1 MYLLISI
8 LTVII
13 SIILIFFVVIQNSKG
28 GGLAAGF
35 SSSNQ
40 VMGVRKTTDFL
51 EKATWS
57 LAGAIVVLSIIASL
71 FSQPKTTTAD
81 DSSIKNE
88 IQNASSDQNAI
99 PDFGTSVPAGGESA
113 PTQAPATPN
122 AAPATP
128 NAPATTTT
136 PAK

>member
-1 MYLLISI
+1 MYLLITI
-8 LTVII
+8 LIVII

-57 LAGAIVVLSIIASL
+57 LAGTIVVLSIAASL
-71 FSQPKTTTAD
+71 LLRYQSVKV
-81 DSSIKNE
+81 DSSLQE
-88 IQNASSDQNAI
+88 DIQNTI
-99 PDFGTSVPAGGESA
+99 PNTNPNTIPNFGTPIPENDKGSE
-113 PTQAPATPN
+113 QPATPL
-122 AAPATP
+122 APEK
-128 NAPATTTT
+128 N
-136 PAK
+136 